1 MSNDQVRI
9 LIVENDPIISNL
21 IARQALGNQGFDI
34 KIETEAASA
43 IRQAMTFSPDV
54 VIANIELP
62 GLSGKDLMVALA
74 SQNVQIPVIMIAG
87 QGQEKDVIQAFR
99 VGASDHVGSPIREA
113 EVVSAV
119 ERALKTVRARKER
132 QKLSRQLEST
142 NQELNQRVNE
152 LTTIF
157 GVGKAVTSITDQKKL
172 FDEVIKGAV
181 SITQADYG
189 WLLIMKERTNEFILR
204 AQVNLPKSLLAN
216 MDKPWDDGI
225 SSLVARS
232 GEPFS
237 IFGDSFEQF
246 MLSSLGKSALVVPV
260 KIQRQTVALLVVMRK
275 PAKEFSASDHAMLE
289 AVSDYAAI
297 SLVNARLF
305 RALDERAAQLQT
317 DVDRSKGSEQ
327 VKEEIIQ
334 NVRNE
339 LKKTMETAKE
349 YIDLLVG
356 DQGKNFS
363 KEQKDALL
371 ITQQKLARVEEIVE
385 VMNLMYE
392 TAAPKEVKRLFLN
405 DLLTEAYVTAKT
417 QADQEKIM
425 LLPDLPPEKVYIS
438 GDYKQI
444 SMVFDALL
452 SNAIKFSSKESEV
465 SLRLRRTPENL
476 AHVSIADQ
484 GIGISKKN
492 LDKVFTRFYQIKGSQ
507 TNKNGGIGIGL
518 ALVKEII
525 ESHGGKVWVESK
537 LEQGSIF
544 HFTLPTA
551 E

>member
-1 MSNDQVRI
+1 MSSDQERI
-9 LIVENDPIISNL
+9 LIVENDPITSNL

-43 IRQAMTFSPDV
+43 IRQAMTFSPDL
-54 VIANIELP
+54 VIANMELP
-62 GLSGKDLMVALA
+62 GLSGKDLMVVLS
-74 SQNVQIPVIMIAG
+74 SQNIQIPVIMIAS

-99 VGASDHVGSPIREA
+99 VGASDYIGSPIREA

-132 QKLSRQLEST
+132 QRLSRQLEHT
-142 NQELNQRVNE
+142 NRELNQRVNE

-181 SITQADYG
+181 NITQSDYG
-189 WLLIMKERTNEFILR
+189 WLLIMNERTNEFILR

-232 GEPFS
+232 GESFS
-237 IFGDSFEQF
+237 IFGESFEQF
-246 MLSSLGKSALVVPV
+246 MISSLGKSALVVPV

-275 PAKEFSASDHAMLE
+275 SAKEFNASDHAMLE

-305 RALDERAAQLQT
+305 RALDERAAKLET
-317 DVDRSKGSEQ
+317 AVEKSKGNEQ

-334 NVRNE
+334 NISHE
-339 LKKTMETAKE
+339 LQTPVKAAKE
-349 YIDLLVG
+349 YV
-356 DQGKNFS
+356 DQFVNEELGKLS
-363 KEQKDALL
+363 KEQNKALE
-371 ITQQKLARVEEIVE
+371 ITQEKLERVEEIVQ
-385 VMNLMYE
+385 VMNMMYE
-392 TAAPKEVKRLFLN
+392 SASPKEVKRLVVN
-405 DLLTEAYVTAKT
+405 DLLKQAFDRFKI
-417 QADQEKIM
+417 QADREKIK
-425 LLPDLPPEKVYIS
+425 LLPNLPPETIYIS
-438 GDYKQI
+438 GDTEQI

-452 SNAIKFSSKESEV
+452 SNAIKFSSKGSEV
-465 SLRLRRTPENL
+465 SLKLRRTQDNQ
-476 AHVSIADQ
+476 AQVSVADQ

-492 LDKVFTRFYQIKGSQ
+492 LDKIFTRFYQIDDASAG
-507 TNKNGGIGIGL
+507 NYDGIGIGL

-537 LEQGSIF
+537 LKQGSTF
-544 HFTLPTA
+544 HFSLPMA

>member
-551 E
+551 D